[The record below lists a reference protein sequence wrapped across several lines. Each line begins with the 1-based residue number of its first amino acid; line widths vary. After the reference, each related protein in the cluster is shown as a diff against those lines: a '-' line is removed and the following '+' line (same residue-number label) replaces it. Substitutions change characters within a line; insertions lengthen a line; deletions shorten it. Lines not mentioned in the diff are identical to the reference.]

1 MRMPRAKQY
10 PGKVV
15 INKRMGNRKM
25 HMIANYKEGKRIAGV
40 YSDAFDIFINI
51 LAKRIKKKQ
60 QNVVIIEGPTGSG
73 KSTLALQIC
82 IALSKKL
89 KTNFDLSKDYTYSM
103 DDLWTKMQDPNM
115 CPINF
120 IDEASLVVNS
130 KRSQT
135 KESIDIVNIFNTMRS
150 LGLTT
155 ILCSPSIMQID
166 KGIRIIHTDYM
177 IICSSEDSSPIKGYG
192 RGIFELFKA
201 THYKFSKNSEPYWQL
216 QCAGV
221 FGKLPDKIDS
231 EYQPIKRMA
240 QTRLLKKMAERYNR
254 DQGEASA

>member
-1 MRMPRAKQY
+1 MPRAKVY

-15 INKRMGNRKM
+15 INTRMGNRKM
-25 HMIANYKEGKRIAGV
+25 HMIANYKEGRRIAGI
-40 YSDAFDIFINI
+40 YSDAFDIFVNI
-51 LAKRIKKKQ
+51 LAKRIKNKQ
-60 QNVVIIEGPTGSG
+60 QNVVVIEGPTGSG
-73 KSTLALQIC
+73 KSTLALQLC

-89 KTNFDLSKDYTYSM
+89 KTDFKLDNDYIYSM
-103 DDLWTKMQDPNM
+103 DDLWKKLQDPNM

-120 IDEASLVVNS
+120 IDEASLVVNA

-135 KESIDIVNIFNTMRS
+135 RESIDIVNIFNTMRS

-166 KGIRIIHTDYM
+166 KGIRTVHADYR

-192 RGIFELFKA
+192 RGIWELFKP
-201 THYKFSKNSEPYWQL
+201 TRYKFSSGSEPYWTL

-221 FGKLPDKIDS
+221 FDKLPEKLDS

-240 QTRLLKKMAERYNR
+240 QKRLIEAMAERYNKNHQ
-254 DQGEASA
+254 DQEATA

>member
-1 MRMPRAKQY
+1 MPRAKTY

-15 INKRMGNRKM
+15 INTRMGNRKM
-25 HMIANYKEGKRIAGV
+25 HMVGSYKDGKKLVGI
-40 YSDAFDIFINI
+40 YSDAFDVFINI
-51 LAKRIKKKQ
+51 LAKRIKNNQ
-60 QNVVIIEGPTGSG
+60 QNVVVIEGPTGSG
-73 KSTLALQIC
+73 KSTLGLLIC
-82 IALSKKL
+82 LALSKKL
-89 KTNFDLSKDYTYSM
+89 KTNFQLSKDYIYSM
-103 DDLWTKMQDPNM
+103 DDLWNKLQDPNM

-155 ILCSPSIMQID
+155 ILCTPSIMQID
-166 KGIRIIHTDYM
+166 KGIRLVHTDYM
-177 IICSSEDSSPIKGYG
+177 IICSSEDSSPLRGYG

-201 THYKFSKNSEPYWQL
+201 THYKFSKNSEPYWML

-221 FGKLPDKIDS
+221 FGKLSERLDN

-240 QTRLLKKMAERYNR
+240 QRRLIEQMAERYSKR
-254 DQGEASA
+254 TEVET